1 MALPSSPNTL
11 SFSQIEGEFGQNPRR
26 SLGEYRIADPDVG
39 DLGTLGLDNDGTGG
53 NLSPTIPTSGT
64 IRFSDFHGKRLNI
77 VVDYWSGGEEVRP
90 EPGFQRYGRN
100 KVKVI
105 GGFRSKPSSS
115 SGCKI
120 YLHVNKTIGSEVTDN
135 GADIELCA
143 VKTGRNWGGNTVL
156 RVDVGGNGKIL
167 GAGGKGGKGGRQNSD
182 GGKHGSRGSSGLGIA
197 YNCDVHVKN
206 GGLIAGGGGGGGG
219 GGGAYQDDAHNR
231 HAAGGGGG
239 GGAGFR
245 VGAAGPESGKGPKNQ
260 KTDNKK
266 SYARGEAGQ
275 PGSKTSG
282 GQGGRGGNN
291 RSEAIGGNGGTGG
304 GLGQDGGKGGNG
316 SSNKGQIGQGATG
329 GHAGDSIRRA
339 LGSYTLYNNG
349 QVLGNQQSGGIR

>member
-1 MALPSSPNTL
+1 MALPGSGSRL

-26 SLGEYRIADPDVG
+26 SLGEYRIADPNVG

-77 VVDYWSGGEEVRP
+77 VVDYWSGGTEQYP

-120 YLHVNKTIGSEVTDN
+120 YLHVNKTIGSRLTDS

-156 RVDVGGNGKIL
+156 RVDVGGSGRIL
-167 GAGGKGGKGGRQNSD
+167 GAGGKGGKGGNEGGE
-182 GGKHGSRGSSGLGIA
+182 GGKNGSRGSSGLGIA
-197 YNCDVHVKN
+197 FNCDVHVKN
-206 GGLIAGGGGGGGG
+206 GGIIAGGGGGGA
-219 GGGAYQDDAHNR
+219 GGGAAHQKDR
-231 HAAGGGGG
+231 HRRRAGGGGGG
-239 GGAGFR
+239 GGAGFS
-245 VGAAGPESGKGPKNQ
+245 VGRGGEGGGKGPRNETSDRKR
-260 KTDNKK
+260 
-266 SYARGEAGQ
+266 SYARGQ
-275 PGSKTSG
+275 NGSNGSTTNG

-291 RSEAIGGNGGTGG
+291 RNEAIGGRGGNGG
-304 GLGQDGGKGGNG
+304 GLGQDGGEGGNG
-316 SSNKGQIGQGATG
+316 QGDRRGRGGEG
-329 GHAGDSIRRA
+329 GHAGDAIRRA